1 MPAVLT
7 IAGLTSLAR
16 ARLKDAD
23 ALFSKR
29 RYDSAGYICGY
40 AVEIALKA
48 RIVKTLKWSGF
59 PSNGSEL
66 EGLENLKT
74 HNLRLL
80 LRLSGRDAKIKAKFT
95 GEWLVVSP
103 RNPESRYDPPGN
115 VTQAN
120 AQRMIESARI
130 VVGALL

>member
-1 MPAVLT
+1 MLT
-7 IAGLTSLAR
+7 IAELTSLAR

-29 RYDSAGYICGY
+29 RYDGAGYICGY

-48 RIVKTLKWSGF
+48 RIAKTLKWSGF
-59 PSNGSEL
+59 PSNGSEFK
-66 EGLENLKT
+66 GVENLKT

-80 LRLSGRDAKIKAKFT
+80 LRFSGWDAKIKARFT
-95 GEWLVVSP
+95 AEWLVVSP
-103 RNPESRYDPPGN
+103 WNPDSRYDPPGK

-120 AQRMIESARI
+120 AHGMIESARR